1 MKCETCLREL
11 NFNPRNHATHR
22 GRYYAPLCKYCVNS
36 VNGKAD
42 VSNLEGRVTFLEEND
57 KTYLNSKAVMEELAQ
72 LKASN
77 LYLKKIVST
86 VSPGWGGDRGVVK
99 GGHSRNTIAD

>member
-36 VNGKAD
+36 VHGKAM

-57 KTYLNSKAVMEELAQ
+57 KTYLNPKAVMEELGQ
-72 LKASN
+72 LKGHT
-77 LYLKKIVST
+77 LYLKEQVKELKKEST
-86 VSPGWGGDRGVVK
+86 KERSLINVYSK
-99 GGHSRNTIAD
+99 